1 MKNTMN
7 ARKTMS
13 LTIAALLAISAIL
26 IVGTNNVYAQEGKF
40 AIQGTQKSMQDP
52 LPGHEKHQIVIIL
65 PPRDDG
71 KLYAGMFTYAAS
83 QPVEV
88 VVLHAFNASATD
100 QAHGEPLNAPFKNGK
115 VAISLMKEFT
125 GATNAGSL
133 DFAGSA
139 LALHNIDGKPFSATY
154 SVNGWVT
161 EPVALPK

>member
-1 MKNTMN
+1 MKNSIN
-7 ARKTMS
+7 AKKTLS
-13 LTIAALLAISAIL
+13 LTIATFLAISAIL
-26 IVGTNNVYAQEGKF
+26 IVGTNNVFGQEAKF
-40 AIQGTQKSMQDP
+40 AIQTTQKSMQDP

-71 KLYAGMFTYAAS
+71 KFYSGTLTYAAS

-88 VVLHAFNASATD
+88 VVLNPFNASATD

-133 DFAGSA
+133 DFTGSA
-139 LALHNIDGKPFSATY
+139 LALHNIDGKPFGATY
-154 SVNGWVT
+154 SVTGSVT
-161 EPVALPK
+161 GSVPLP

>member
-1 MKNTMN
+1 MKKHMD
-7 ARKTMS
+7 RKIATTVS
-13 LTIAALLAISAIL
+13 IATILAVGAIL
-26 IVGTNNVYAQEGKF
+26 IIGTNSAFAQEGKF

-71 KLYAGMFTYAAS
+71 KFYTGTLTYAAS

-88 VVLHAFNASATD
+88 VVLHPFNASATD

-133 DFAGSA
+133 VFSGSA
-139 LALHNIDGKPFSATY
+139 LALHNIDGKQFSATY
-154 SVNGWVT
+154 SVTGWVT
-161 EPVALPK
+161 DSVALP